1 MLSFVEKFEENVE
14 KSPSLPLFFDD
25 SNTKGVSYSKID
37 EISAKVYEYLFNK
50 GIGKEDF
57 VLINLPRGVQPV
69 MALVGIWKAGAAC
82 TIVEENYAPERVEF
96 IRKDC
101 GCKAEINSENWEE
114 IMRLEGKKGYIIA
127 DEHDAAFAIYTSGT
141 TGNPKGVL
149 HEYGDIT
156 RCVQSVKISPDEV
169 LVNKNEHGALVAPLN
184 FIASMLFL
192 IYVLYDGVELEKPK
206 LYIVSYATL
215 KNPIALKKFMLE
227 KTISLTFL
235 TPSYI
240 RMLSGSTGPFLKTI
254 IVGSEPA
261 NNIYLKNVKAVNTY
275 TMSETCF
282 LVSMFKIDKA
292 YETCPIGKPPFDLEI
307 KLLDED
313 GNEVKNGETGE
324 ICFDNPYFRGY
335 MNLPKETERA
345 KAFGV
350 YHTGDLAKINSDG
363 NYVLLGRNN
372 DMIKINGNRI
382 EPAEIEAAV
391 KEVLGVK
398 WVAVR
403 GFNEGNQSYICAYY
417 IENVDF
423 DIEQVREKLLNRLP
437 YYMLPAYFMKIN
449 EIPLK
454 ATGKLDRKA
463 LPAPDAKDFKTNYV
477 EPTNDTERNLCDAF
491 AKVLKLDRVG
501 IKDDFYE
508 MGGDSL
514 GAIQVIVESNLPGLN
529 VAHIFR
535 GRTAEKIAKIYEE
548 SHHEED
554 GISIEEKNKESMK
567 REHPLTPEQ
576 SYMVDYQLYTPKST
590 MYNLFTMLKV
600 DLNIFD
606 INKLAKAMYKTI
618 KNHPALLTKYIFNED
633 GELVQKYD
641 PNLAT
646 EIVVENVSE
655 FDFNQMKDNLVM
667 PFKLTNSKLYRC
679 RVFKTEKAG
688 YAFFD
693 VHHSLFDGTSFKV
706 FMANVVKTYMEM
718 PVEPDYY
725 YYLLDQREKEQGTEF
740 YEEARNYFETKY
752 DGSEWSVKP
761 KIDHESR
768 ENGLGEILTTLDIKN
783 EMLTQVEKTYKISRN
798 EFFITATILAIAFYN
813 KEDNIKISWIYNGRE
828 DVNAMNSIGLLFRDL
843 PVALKLD
850 NERTLRELY
859 QDVREQVQN
868 AIKYSCYPYV
878 DKTYNV
884 VSDDAAY
891 LLYQQDIRDNGSF
904 GDMEIETIDIRQNQ
918 AASQTVLDIEILDGE
933 DGLEVMFD
941 YASSKYKFESMD
953 KFKDLFIRV
962 VHTMAEYTTQS
973 DISVQDIKKE
983 VISKE
988 NIVKKVVSIFTKK
1001 L

>member
-1 MLSFVEKFEENVE
+1 MLSFVEKFEDNVK
-14 KSPSLPLFFDD
+14 KSPNTPLFFDD
-25 SNTKGVSYSKID
+25 ANPKGISYSKID
-37 EISAKVYEYLFNK
+37 EVSAKIYEYLLNK

-57 VLINLPRGVQPV
+57 VLINLPRGVQPII
-69 MALVGIWKAGAAC
+69 ALVGVWKAGAAC

-101 GCKAEINSENWEE
+101 SCKAEINSKNWEE
-114 IMRLEGKKGYIIA
+114 IMKLEGKIGYKIA
-127 DEHDAAFAIYTSGT
+127 DDHDAAFAIYTSGT

-156 RCVQSVKISPDEV
+156 RCVQSVKISESEL

-192 IYVLYDGVELEKPK
+192 IYVLYDGITLEKPK
-206 LYIVSYATL
+206 LYIVAYSTL

-240 RMLSGSTGPFLKTI
+240 RMLNGSTGPFLKTV

-261 NNIYLKNVKAVNTY
+261 NNIYMKGVKAVNTY

-292 YETCPIGKPPFDLEI
+292 YETCPIGKPPFDLSI

-313 GNEVKNGETGE
+313 GNEVPRGETGE

-335 MNLPKETERA
+335 MNLPEETEKA
-345 KAFGV
+345 KAYGM
-350 YHTGDLAKINSDG
+350 YHTGDLARLDPDG

-403 GFNEGNQSYICAYY
+403 GFNEANQSYICAYY
-417 IENVDF
+417 KENVKF
-423 DIEQVREKLLNRLP
+423 DIEKVREQLLNRLP
-437 YYMLPAYFMKIN
+437 YYMLPAYFMKID

-477 EPTNDTERNLCDAF
+477 EPTNEIEKDICDAF

-529 VAHIFR
+529 VSQIFR
-535 GRTAEKIAKIYEE
+535 GRCAEKIAKIYEE
-548 SHHEED
+548 NHSEED
-554 GISIEEKNKESMK
+554 GISIDEKNEEAMK
-567 REHPLTPEQ
+567 KVHPLTSEQ
-576 SYMVDYQLYTPKST
+576 LYMVDYQLYTPKST

-600 DLNIFD
+600 DLDIFD
-606 INKLAKAMYKTI
+606 MDKMAKAMYDTI
-618 KNHPALLTKYIFNED
+618 KNHPALLTCYFFNED
-633 GELVQKYD
+633 GEIEQKYNPD
-641 PNLAT
+641 LLN
-646 EIVVENVSE
+646 EIFVEKVSE

-667 PFKLTNSKLYRC
+667 PFKLINSRMYRC

-688 YAFFD
+688 YVFFD
-693 VHHSLFDGTSFKV
+693 VHHSLFDGTSFKI
-706 FMANVVKTYMEM
+706 FMANVVKNYMEM
-718 PVEPDYY
+718 PVEKDYY
-725 YYLLDQREKEQGTEF
+725 YYLLDKREKAHETEF
-740 YEEARNYFETKY
+740 YNEAKEYFEKKY
-752 DGSEWSVKP
+752 DGDEWSVKP
-761 KIDHESR
+761 DIDHDSR
-768 ENGLGEILTTLDIKN
+768 ETAQDEIITTLDIKD
-783 EMLTQVEKTYKISRN
+783 EALSKVEKTYKISRN
-798 EFFITATILAIAFYN
+798 EFFITAEMLAIAFYN
-813 KEDNIKISWIYNGRE
+813 KKENIKISWIYNGRE
-828 DVNAMNSIGLLFRDL
+828 DINSMNSVGLLFRDL
-843 PVALKLD
+843 PVALKI
-850 NERTLRELY
+850 NQKKTLRELY

-878 DKTYNV
+878 DKTSNV
-884 VSDDAAY
+884 VSDDTAY
-891 LLYQQDIRDNGSF
+891 LLYQQDLRDNGSF
-904 GDMEIETIDIRQNQ
+904 GDFEMETIDIRQNQ

-941 YASSKYKFESMD
+941 YTASKYKYESMD
-953 KFKDLFIRV
+953 KFKDLFIRI
-962 VHTMAEYTTQS
+962 VHAMVEKTSQS
-973 DISVQDIKKE
+973 DVTVQDIKNE
-983 VISKE
+983 VNNNKNILKKFVSKFSR
-988 NIVKKVVSIFTKK
+988 KV
-1001 L
+1001 

>member
-345 KAFGV
+345 KAYGV

-477 EPTNDTERNLCDAF
+477 EPTNDTERHLCDAF

-813 KEDNIKISWIYNGRE
+813 KKDNIKISWIYNGRE

>member
-25 SNTKGVSYSKID
+25 TNTKGVSYSKID

-127 DEHDAAFAIYTSGT
+127 DDHDAAFAIYTSGT

-345 KAFGV
+345 KAYGV

-363 NYVLLGRNN
+363 NVVLLGRNN

-417 IENVDF
+417 NENVDF

-477 EPTNDTERNLCDAF
+477 EPTNDTERYLCDAF

-768 ENGLGEILTTLDIKN
+768 ENELGEILTTLDIKD

-813 KEDNIKISWIYNGRE
+813 KKDNIKISWIYNGRE

-983 VISKE
+983 VINKE

>member
-1 MLSFVEKFEENVE
+1 MLSFAEKFEENVK
-14 KSPSLPLFFDD
+14 KSPNLPLFFDD
-25 SNTKGVSYSKID
+25 ANTKGVSYSKID
-37 EISAKVYEYLFNK
+37 EISSKVYEYLFNN

-57 VLINLPRGVQPV
+57 VLINLPRGVQPI

-101 GCKAEINSENWEE
+101 GCKAEISSENWQE
-114 IMRLEGKKGYIIA
+114 IMKLDGKKGYVIA
-127 DEHDAAFAIYTSGT
+127 DDHDAAFAIYTSGT

-156 RCVQSVKISPDEV
+156 RCVQSVKISSDEV

-192 IYVLYDGVELEKPK
+192 IYVLYNGIELEKPK

-282 LVSMFKIDKA
+282 LVSMFKIDKS
-292 YETCPIGKPPFDLEI
+292 YETCPIGRPPFDLQI

-313 GNEVKNGETGE
+313 GNEVKQGETGE

-335 MNLPKETERA
+335 MNLPKETEKA
-345 KAFGV
+345 KAYGV
-350 YHTGDLAKINSDG
+350 YHTGDLAKINPDG

-417 IENVDF
+417 NENVDF

-437 YYMLPAYFMKIN
+437 YYMLPAYFMKVD

-463 LPAPDAKDFKTNYV
+463 LPAPDAKDFKTTYV
-477 EPTNDTERNLCDAF
+477 EPTNDTEKDLCDAF

-514 GAIQVIVESNLPGLN
+514 GAIQVIVESHLPGLN

-548 SHHEED
+548 NHHEED
-554 GISIEEKNKESMK
+554 GISIEEKNKDSMK

-576 SYMVDYQLYTPKST
+576 LYMVDYQLYTPKST

-600 DLNIFD
+600 DLDVFD
-606 INKLAKAMYKTI
+606 IDKLAKAMYETI

-633 GELVQKYD
+633 GEIVQKYD
-641 PNLAT
+641 PNLAR

-655 FDFNQMKDNLVM
+655 FDFDQMKDNLVM
-667 PFKLTNSKLYRC
+667 PFKLINSKLYRC

-725 YYLLDQREKEQGTEF
+725 YYLLDKREKEQGTEF
-740 YEEARNYFETKY
+740 YEEARNYFEKKY
-752 DGSEWSVKP
+752 DGNEWSVKP

-768 ENGLGEILTTLDIKN
+768 ENELGEILTTLDIKD
-783 EMLTQVEKTYKISRN
+783 EILSQVEKTYKISRN

-813 KEDNIKISWIYNGRE
+813 KKDNIKISWIYNGRE

-850 NERTLRELY
+850 DERTLRELY

-962 VHTMAEYTTQS
+962 VHAMAENTTQS

-983 VISKE
+983 VNNKE
-988 NIVKKVVSIFTKK
+988 NILKKVVSIFTKK

>member
-25 SNTKGVSYSKID
+25 TNTKGVSYSKID

-127 DEHDAAFAIYTSGT
+127 DDHDAAFAIYTSGT

-292 YETCPIGKPPFDLEI
+292 YETCPIGKPPFDLQI

-345 KAFGV
+345 KAYGV

-363 NYVLLGRNN
+363 NVVLLGRNN

-417 IENVDF
+417 NENVDF

-477 EPTNDTERNLCDAF
+477 EPTNDTERYLCDAF

-768 ENGLGEILTTLDIKN
+768 ENELGEILTTLDIKD

-813 KEDNIKISWIYNGRE
+813 KKDNIKISWIYNGRE

-983 VISKE
+983 VINKE

>member
-1 MLSFVEKFEENVE
+1 
-14 KSPSLPLFFDD
+14 
-25 SNTKGVSYSKID
+25 
-37 EISAKVYEYLFNK
+37 
-50 GIGKEDF
+50 
-57 VLINLPRGVQPV
+57 
-69 MALVGIWKAGAAC
+69 
-82 TIVEENYAPERVEF
+82 
-96 IRKDC
+96 
-101 GCKAEINSENWEE
+101 
-114 IMRLEGKKGYIIA
+114 
-127 DEHDAAFAIYTSGT
+127 
-141 TGNPKGVL
+141 
-149 HEYGDIT
+149 
-156 RCVQSVKISPDEV
+156 
-169 LVNKNEHGALVAPLN
+169 
-184 FIASMLFL
+184 
-192 IYVLYDGVELEKPK
+192 
-206 LYIVSYATL
+206 
-215 KNPIALKKFMLE
+215 
-227 KTISLTFL
+227 
-235 TPSYI
+235 
-240 RMLSGSTGPFLKTI
+240 
-254 IVGSEPA
+254 
-261 NNIYLKNVKAVNTY
+261 
-275 TMSETCF
+275 
-282 LVSMFKIDKA
+282 
-292 YETCPIGKPPFDLEI
+292 
-307 KLLDED
+307 
-313 GNEVKNGETGE
+313 
-324 ICFDNPYFRGY
+324 
-335 MNLPKETERA
+335 
-345 KAFGV
+345 
-350 YHTGDLAKINSDG
+350 
-363 NYVLLGRNN
+363 
-372 DMIKINGNRI
+372 
-382 EPAEIEAAV
+382 
-391 KEVLGVK
+391 
-398 WVAVR
+398 
-403 GFNEGNQSYICAYY
+403 
-417 IENVDF
+417 
-423 DIEQVREKLLNRLP
+423 
-437 YYMLPAYFMKIN
+437 
-449 EIPLK
+449 
-454 ATGKLDRKA
+454 
-463 LPAPDAKDFKTNYV
+463 
-477 EPTNDTERNLCDAF
+477 
-491 AKVLKLDRVG
+491 
-501 IKDDFYE
+501 
-508 MGGDSL
+508 
-514 GAIQVIVESNLPGLN
+514 
-529 VAHIFR
+529 
-535 GRTAEKIAKIYEE
+535 
-548 SHHEED
+548 
-554 GISIEEKNKESMK
+554 MK

-768 ENGLGEILTTLDIKN
+768 ENELGEILTTLDIKD

-813 KEDNIKISWIYNGRE
+813 KKDNIKISWIYNGRE

-962 VHTMAEYTTQS
+962 VHTIAEYTTQS

-983 VISKE
+983 VINKE

>member
-292 YETCPIGKPPFDLEI
+292 YETCPIGKPPFDLQI

-345 KAFGV
+345 KAYGV

-417 IENVDF
+417 NENVDF
-423 DIEQVREKLLNRLP
+423 EIEQVRERLLNRLP

-491 AKVLKLDRVG
+491 AKVLKSDRVG

-514 GAIQVIVESNLPGLN
+514 GAIQVIVESNLSGLN

-768 ENGLGEILTTLDIKN
+768 ENELGEILTTLDIKD

-813 KEDNIKISWIYNGRE
+813 KKDNIKISWIYNGRE

-941 YASSKYKFESMD
+941 YASSKYKFESLD

-983 VISKE
+983 VINKE

>member
-292 YETCPIGKPPFDLEI
+292 YETCPIGKPPFDLQI

-345 KAFGV
+345 KAYGV

-363 NYVLLGRNN
+363 NVVLLGRNN

-417 IENVDF
+417 NENVDF

-477 EPTNDTERNLCDAF
+477 EPTNDTERYLCDAF

-768 ENGLGEILTTLDIKN
+768 ENELGEILTTLDIKD

-813 KEDNIKISWIYNGRE
+813 KKDNIKISWIYNGRE

-983 VISKE
+983 VINKE

>member
-292 YETCPIGKPPFDLEI
+292 YETCPIGKPPFDLQI

-345 KAFGV
+345 KAYGV

-363 NYVLLGRNN
+363 NVVLLGRNN

-417 IENVDF
+417 NENVDF

-491 AKVLKLDRVG
+491 AKVLKSDRVG

-768 ENGLGEILTTLDIKN
+768 ENELGEILTTLDIKD

-983 VISKE
+983 VINKE

>member
-25 SNTKGVSYSKID
+25 TNTKGVSYSKID

-127 DEHDAAFAIYTSGT
+127 DDHDAAFAIYTSGT

-192 IYVLYDGVELEKPK
+192 IYVLYNGIELEKPK

-282 LVSMFKIDKA
+282 LVSMFKIDKS
-292 YETCPIGKPPFDLEI
+292 YETCPIGKPPFDLQI

-345 KAFGV
+345 KAYGV

-363 NYVLLGRNN
+363 NVVLLGRNN

-417 IENVDF
+417 NENVDF

-463 LPAPDAKDFKTNYV
+463 LPAPDAKDFKTTYV
-477 EPTNDTERNLCDAF
+477 EPTNDTEKDLCDAF

-768 ENGLGEILTTLDIKN
+768 ENELGEILTTLDIKD

-813 KEDNIKISWIYNGRE
+813 KKDNIKISWIYNGRE

-983 VISKE
+983 VINKE

>member
-1 MLSFVEKFEENVE
+1 
-14 KSPSLPLFFDD
+14 
-25 SNTKGVSYSKID
+25 
-37 EISAKVYEYLFNK
+37 
-50 GIGKEDF
+50 
-57 VLINLPRGVQPV
+57 
-69 MALVGIWKAGAAC
+69 
-82 TIVEENYAPERVEF
+82 
-96 IRKDC
+96 
-101 GCKAEINSENWEE
+101 
-114 IMRLEGKKGYIIA
+114 
-127 DEHDAAFAIYTSGT
+127 
-141 TGNPKGVL
+141 
-149 HEYGDIT
+149 
-156 RCVQSVKISPDEV
+156 
-169 LVNKNEHGALVAPLN
+169 
-184 FIASMLFL
+184 MLFL
-192 IYVLYDGVELEKPK
+192 IYVLYNGIELEKPK